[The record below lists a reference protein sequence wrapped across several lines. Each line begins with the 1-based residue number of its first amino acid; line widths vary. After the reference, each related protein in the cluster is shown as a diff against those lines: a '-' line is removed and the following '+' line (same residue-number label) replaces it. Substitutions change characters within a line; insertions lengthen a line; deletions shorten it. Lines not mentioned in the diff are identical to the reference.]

1 MTFLPFFLARR
12 LPLVNTGSNRRD
24 IGITV
29 AVTGIALSVIV
40 MIVSV
45 SVMTGFRSEIRQKVI
60 GFDSQLTVSKHVADV
75 TDSTSVLISLDELA
89 PLSGLFP
96 ADVTFTPTV
105 RQPAI
110 MKSPD
115 NFSGIVVKGIDGTFD
130 GRFIESNIIEG
141 ALPCFASDSTLY
153 DVVIS
158 RLTAS
163 ALNLNQGDKVDTYF
177 LADDIYK
184 IRRLRIAGIF
194 DTHFSE
200 YDRNTA
206 YASLAMLQ
214 QLAGVSAESATAIEI
229 NGFKDDESIDAAE
242 EIIQQAMLEQLYS
255 GATTEQ
261 YSIFNIHRTAGIF
274 FNWLALLDTNVNV
287 VLSIMAILTL
297 LTIIS
302 SLFIIILRNVNT
314 IGVLKA
320 LGASNWLI
328 RQSFILLCVKV
339 LLRGIIIGNLIALTI
354 IFVQHYTGVIPL
366 NPDAYYLDKVP
377 VMVDWLAILIMNVS
391 IVLIS
396 FCGLLLPSAIISNI
410 SPSKAIRYE

>member
-12 LPLVNTGSNRRD
+12 LPLVNSVNSRRD
-24 IGITV
+24 TGITV

-40 MIVSV
+40 MIVSI

-60 GFDSQLTVSKHVADV
+60 GFDSQLTVSKHVANL
-75 TDSTSVLISLDELA
+75 TDSSSVLISLEELA

-96 ADVTFTPTV
+96 DDVPFTPTV

-130 GRFIESNIIEG
+130 GRFIESNMIEG
-141 ALPCFASDSTLY
+141 SLPYFSADSTIY

-163 ALNLNQGDKVDTYF
+163 VLNLSLGDKVDTYF

-206 YASLAMLQ
+206 YASLSMLQ

-229 NGFKDDESIDAAE
+229 NGFPDDESIDDAE
-242 EIIQQAMLEQLYS
+242 GVIQNTMLEQLYA
-255 GATTEQ
+255 GATDEQ

-274 FNWLALLDTNVNV
+274 FNWLALLDTNVKV
-287 VLSIMAILTL
+287 VISIMAILTL

-320 LGASNWLI
+320 LGASSWLI
-328 RQSFILLCVKV
+328 REAFILMSVKV
-339 LLRGIIIGNLIALTI
+339 LVRGLIAGNI
-354 IFVQHYTGVIPL
+354 IALAIIMVQHYTGIVPL

-377 VMVDWLAILIMNVS
+377 VMIDWWAIMILN
-391 IVLIS
+391 VLIIAVS
-396 FCGLLLPSAIISNI
+396 WLLDT
-410 SPSKAIRYE
+410 SPSPRDAHE